1 MEELDFEDEESASVH
16 EKILDE
22 SENNKIDND
31 LNDEKESDSD
41 SGEIVDEEEPTDL
54 EEGEIK
60 DSDPKASKNSEIA
73 CRFFKRGT
81 CMFGSQCQYLH
92 VSDSVYKMFDSAP
105 HRSIN
110 FKSEPPDFYKPPP
123 CNLNFFQ
130 TRIEADQVNLMMPN
144 PNFQRQE
151 EVHENTWENGLKQAR
166 VLIQNANIK
175 KKSEDFETKK
185 LHMVPEHD
193 KNEKTKG
200 RFSESKTD
208 CENKVRNLSSK
219 KSRENELQD
228 FNLKK
233 RHSYDK
239 KEKSKVDQ
247 NSDYQ
252 WVDPWRRSKSPPS
265 KKRAL
270 SRSVSPRHQSRRCS
284 YASSSASTSS
294 SSSYFD
300 NVYGRPYEKKSPK
313 TRKRSNSR
321 SRSIS
326 PSRQRKNWNTFANSS
341 TYQRRHS
348 RSFSRSVTRSPPK
361 KKFFR
366 SRSRSGAS
374 SLSSCS
380 DHEINT
386 KKPIFDKKSPKTI
399 STKNYVDPLPKIS
412 RSRSPSCNSDCE
424 TSEVT
429 VSSISCTS
437 VSSGSEEESSDHSPL
452 IEYKK
457 SPTESKAPLSHKTD
471 LCQTNS
477 VNKSSP
483 KSQVSNKT
491 LFAHIKKADQLNPG
505 DYYKNQ
511 AKRNDYKNFMHSR
524 NESISS
530 SHNKMSPF
538 KDYCHNEGKIKSPNK
553 QKNIASVF
561 DKNFV
566 GKQMAEM
573 QLGMNHRIRVP
584 QGYNMSK
591 QIVNDVSKRTETT
604 ATNVGVPLKASVNA
618 PKLSNVSKKKITL
631 NLQPKSSKERKP
643 EIDNRNNFSIN
654 VEKDSSS
661 KRVHLLHQLK
671 LIEDAIARK
680 KHSA

>member
-1 MEELDFEDEESASVH
+1 MMEELDFEDEESANGH
-16 EKILDE
+16 EEILE
-22 SENNKIDND
+22 ETENNKIENN
-31 LNDEKESDSD
+31 LKNEKESDSD

-92 VSDSVYKMFDSAP
+92 VSDSVYKMFDPAP
-105 HRSIN
+105 RRSIN
-110 FKSEPPDFYKPPP
+110 FKSEPPDFYKPLP

-130 TRIEADQVNLMMPN
+130 TRIEADPVNLMMPN
-144 PNFQRQE
+144 PNFHRQE
-151 EVHENTWENGLKQAR
+151 EVHENTWEQGLKQAR
-166 VLIQNANIK
+166 VLIENANIK

-185 LHMVPEHD
+185 LHLVPEHD

-200 RFSESKTD
+200 RFSDSKID
-208 CENKVRNLSSK
+208 CGNKVRNLSSK
-219 KSRENELQD
+219 KSHENELQD
-228 FNLKK
+228 FDLKK

-239 KEKSKVDQ
+239 KEKSKIDQ

-252 WVDPWRRSKSPPS
+252 WVDPWRRSKSPPN

-270 SRSVSPRHQSRRCS
+270 SRSVSPRHQSRRRS
-284 YASSSASTSS
+284 YSSTSTSS

-300 NVYGRPYEKKSPK
+300 HVYGRPYEKKSPK

-326 PSRQRKNWNTFANSS
+326 PSQQRKNWNTFGKSS
-341 TYQRRHS
+341 TYRRRHS

-366 SRSRSGAS
+366 SRSRSRAS

-380 DHEINT
+380 DCEINT
-386 KKPIFDKKSPKTI
+386 KKPIFDKKSPKII
-399 STKNYVDPLPKIS
+399 SAKNCEDPMQKIS

-457 SPTESKAPLSHKTD
+457 STESKAPLSHKTD
-471 LCQTNS
+471 PYQTNS

-491 LFAHIKKADQLNPG
+491 LFADIKKTDQLNPG

-511 AKRNDYKNFMHSR
+511 VKRNDYKNFMHSR

-530 SHNKMSPF
+530 SRNKMSPF
-538 KDYCHNEGKIKSPNK
+538 KDYGHNEDKIKSPNK
-553 QKNIASVF
+553 PKNIVSVF

-573 QLGMNHRIRVP
+573 QLGMNRRIRVP
-584 QGYNMSK
+584 QGNNMFK
-591 QIVNDVSKRTETT
+591 QIVNDVCELTETM
-604 ATNVGVPLKASVNA
+604 ASNVNVPLKAAVNA
-618 PKLSNVSKKKITL
+618 PKFSNVSKKKITL
-631 NLQPKSSKERKP
+631 NLQPKSSKEGKP
-643 EIDNRNNFSIN
+643 EVDVNNFSSN

-661 KRVHLLHQLK
+661 KRIHLLHQLK